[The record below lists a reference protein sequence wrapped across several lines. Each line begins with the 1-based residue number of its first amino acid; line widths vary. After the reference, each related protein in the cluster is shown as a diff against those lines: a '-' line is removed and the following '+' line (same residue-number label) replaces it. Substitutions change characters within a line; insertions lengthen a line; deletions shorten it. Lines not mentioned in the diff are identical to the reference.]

1 MDGVRAASILDET
14 AWPRELERIRTNVR
28 AAAERL
34 DAARVGGLRAGE
46 IQLVRYPPGGFFML
60 HRDASEDPKEW
71 RKLSVVVYLN
81 DDFGGGATRFP
92 ALELDVLPRTGY
104 ALTFPPHHVHEGA
117 PVERGVKYILSFWLG
132 R

>member
-1 MDGVRAASILDET
+1 VRAAGILDEA
-14 AWPRELERIRTNVR
+14 AWPSELESIRTNLR

-34 DAARVGGLRAGE
+34 DAARAGGLHAGE

-81 DDFGGGATRFP
+81 DDFDGGATRFP
-92 ALELDVLPRTGY
+92 ALELEVPPRPGY
-104 ALTFPPHHVHEGA
+104 ALTFPPHYVHEGA
-117 PVERGVKYILSFWLG
+117 PVTRGETFIFTFWLG